1 MACKYR
7 DMISFGKMQEALYHV
22 FMTYLILKAL
32 IYLIQCL
39 IVLLYCKL
47 FIVVQCG
54 SCHW

>member
-47 FIVVQCG
+47 FIVV
-54 SCHW
+54 